1 MRKTIDI
8 EKLVTWAYRDEL
20 PKAVGGSG
28 GIASIRSGY
37 ESITQYG
44 ELLTMIDRTN
54 VYGMVPAFAA
64 DDDGPH
70 ADAVTVH
77 RAVVALD
84 GFDLDLP
91 DDWTPMQELGQFG
104 DLGVQA
110 VAVALDRLTRV
121 TGDGRRVLRRGP
133 GALVRHHA
141 IMGGCP
147 DWHGEVPEMCEVRG
161 PNGGPLWFRRKVERY
176 DDAFGNPVEH
186 AYEDADGW
194 DVKRKVAK
202 RGAYRK
208 YRLVPDPVPAL
219 VARAEYEVWHAA
231 LAVLV
236 EDLAGVLE
244 AHEVRDTVRPARPW
258 EPHDARASRIL
269 KAVSL
274 ENC

>member
-8 EKLVTWAYRDEL
+8 EKLVAWAYREEL
-20 PKAVGGSG
+20 PKAVAGGAGAPVMRG
-28 GIASIRSGY
+28 GYDAIVR
-37 ESITQYG
+37 YG

-54 VYGMVPAFAA
+54 LFGVVPSFTA
-64 DDDGPH
+64 DDGGPH
-70 ADAVTVH
+70 ADAVAVH
-77 RAVVALD
+77 RAVTALD

-91 DDWTPMQELGQFG
+91 DDWTPMQELGAFG
-104 DLGVQA
+104 DLGAQA

-121 TGDGRRVLRRGP
+121 TGEGRRVLRRGP

-147 DWHGEVPEMCEVRG
+147 DWQCEVPEAREVRG

-194 DVKRKVAK
+194 DQIRKRAK

-208 YRLVPDPVPAL
+208 FRLTPDPVPAL

-236 EDLAGVLE
+236 EDLAGVL
-244 AHEVRDTVRPARPW
+244 AAREVRDTTRPARPW
-258 EPHDARASRIL
+258 EAGARPAPRIL
-269 KAVSL
+269 RAVSHDG
-274 ENC
+274 C